1 MVNLSNL
8 QLNKLKWGINNG
20 TEVTLKM
27 PSNVV
32 RDSNDENKFPC
43 KSLLNN
49 TQVLRLWK
57 AFVNCSSASIK
68 LSKYQL
74 HKIGQLGGFLVRH
87 LGPLL
92 ITGFPLIRRVLNPQ
106 LKVF

>member
-1 MVNLSNL
+1 MANLSNL

-20 TEVTLKM
+20 TEVTLKIS
-27 PSNVV
+27 SNVV
-32 RDSNDENKFPC
+32 RDSNDENKFPR

-57 AFVNCSSASIK
+57 AFVNGSSASIK

-74 HKIGQLGGFLVRH
+74 LKIGQSGGFLVRH

-92 ITGFPLIRRVLNPQ
+92 ITGFPLIRNVLNP
-106 LKVF
+106 

>member
-1 MVNLSNL
+1 MANLSNL

-20 TEVTLKM
+20 TEVTLKIS
-27 PSNVV
+27 SNAV

-49 TQVLRLWK
+49 ILRLWK
-57 AFVNCSSASIK
+57 AFVSGSSASIK

-74 HKIGQLGGFLVRH
+74 LKIGQSGGFLVRH

-92 ITGFPLIRRVLNPQ
+92 ITGFPLIRNVLNP
-106 LKVF
+106 